1 MLEKILGN
9 FTRVAQNDGKFPVVA
24 GTLEKLQNNTELIAY
39 LGNVLGQKYVILAG
53 CVQTGNRR
61 SEGYVYVRNSDN
73 EPGNILYYPGASAV
87 SPYCYVKSVDE
98 NIVAAGEPFKSAYT
112 KKSLSDGLPSGGE
125 TKILWSDFVVGS
137 EIFALQN
144 HQHSIT
150 EVKELSNTF
159 VTQKRYNDDITKIE
173 KKIFVK
179 GMIIMWGGNVSD
191 IPFGWKLCDGNN
203 GTPNLKDRF
212 VVGAG
217 GTYNKGATGGAATVT
232 LTLDQIPSHSHG
244 ANSEIDQ
251 HTHTLVLPKYK
262 NGSGKGGD
270 NDCDEYSG
278 TVETSTSLYTHSHK
292 IYVGNTGGGKA
303 HNNLP
308 PYYALCFIMYWG

>member
-9 FTRVAQNDGKFPVVA
+9 FMRVAQNDGKFPVVA

-73 EPGNILYYPGASAV
+73 EPGDILYYPGASAV

-137 EIFALQN
+137 EIFA
-144 HQHSIT
+144 
-150 EVKELSNTF
+150 
-159 VTQKRYNDDITKIE
+159 E
-173 KKIFVK
+173 KKKIQAELDK
-179 GMIIMWGGNVSD
+179 IHSD
-191 IPFGWKLCDGNN
+191 IAYVNNVGETLVVEKNTEFSGGGLHKFCDFPALSS
-203 GTPNLKDRF
+203 TRWAVAVLKIREKE
-212 VVGAG
+212 
-217 GTYNKGATGGAATVT
+217 NINGAADPVVYIGDCALQGESFNNKTWPFASQ
-232 LTLDQIPSHSHG
+232 LIIPPGEKVSVSMYV
-244 ANSEIDQ
+244 N
-251 HTHTLVLPKYK
+251 Y
-262 NGSGKGGD
+262 GGYGF
-270 NDCDEYSG
+270 YSG
-278 TVETSTSLYTHSHK
+278 LVRAELQYRL
-292 IYVGNTGGGKA
+292 I
-303 HNNLP
+303 
-308 PYYALCFIMYWG
+308 